1 MLLQK
6 PGVSRQFIPSWQPW
20 LYYGQLPLHFDWSRR
35 PGMRFKTC
43 PCRFSAVTTDGTSS
57 VSASGFN
64 DGRVLRHWASVFLSS
79 FWQTR
84 KIKISFH
91 SQWVLHSSL
100 ISPRLA
106 KEEALCTYVLIGL
119 NLWWKLRRINRNC
132 QDVGVGGRR
141 KLFKCHRMRL

>member
-1 MLLQK
+1 MPDRDVAPK
-6 PGVSRQFIPSWQPW
+6 TRS
-20 LYYGQLPLHFDWSRR
+20 LPTIYTELAALSILRSTTAPFR

-43 PCRFSAVTTDGTSS
+43 PCRFSAVTTDCTSS

-132 QDVGVGGRR
+132 QDVGVGGR